1 SMGQK
6 SSHLSMLHPSI
17 MDMRGYKVKVL
28 ELPPSPLTTALLR
41 RTNKYLLRLHP
52 EKMDLVGRH
61 DSIRVCEISYF
72 HIRALNQLGRV
83 IIISLGRSSCFGE
96 GKMTLRCSKTLSSSL
111 ISSSFIGRAHRLST
125 EVSFPSSSNS
135 QSSSSYRPDRLSA
148 PIMTPTQTQR
158 QQVSPTLP
166 LPPTPAPT
174 SSVAQDR
181 LTSISASSFE
191 TLTTTLASAS
201 LADVGN
207 STTRRRRSSSNR
219 QNGNDETAEDLD
231 GYLLMMPSSRRAST
245 SGTSAGSS
253 ATPSGRHSAAAAA
266 VGLPAVIADEYVLP
280 VSAPDLQRQSTFDLY
295 VGYSDG
301 VSDTAETLT
310 DATSQALYQNL
321 PSPTN
326 HVSSGRYAQIDWSQ
340 VMQDSLQYLDSSSSR
355 AAVGATSAAA
365 AAVRDEPLAEDSS
378 DVLKYVSI
386 DSARTQAIRDLI
398 VDKVDSG
405 RSRLMTDI

>member
-1 SMGQK
+1 
-6 SSHLSMLHPSI
+6 HLSMLHPSI

-135 QSSSSYRPDRLSA
+135 QSSSYRPQRLSA
-148 PIMTPTQTQR
+148 PIMTQR
-158 QQVSPTLP
+158 QQASPM
-166 LPPTPAPT
+166 PAPT

-181 LTSISASSFE
+181 LNSISASSFE

-310 DATSQALYQNL
+310 NATSLALYQNL

-365 AAVRDEPLAEDSS
+365 AGASAAAVRDEPLAEDSS

-398 VDKVDSG
+398 VDKMDSS